1 MMTLKRRG
9 QYASGGSH
17 AESLIPL
24 VLIVILAVFIAGKM
38 GMVDLSSIPVAG
50 SLFPKSNIKVLVVGH
65 ASPAMETML
74 KSEDYRM
81 AGIMYAG
88 SFPQEY
94 IVPGVL
100 KNFDI
105 IILQGTQVC
114 DRPARM
120 EIANRAKSGGKLIVV
135 GDACTRVTDDPNAA
149 GWDVGIGTLGDVI
162 PVEYAGILFHES
174 TGRTQVFADG
184 KFRIVQP
191 YHPMFNGIINYGFY
205 GTLTS
210 VRPSASSDVL
220 AYVDTYGGKITA
232 PATFAIVESKGFLSG
247 KTLYFAFDPANMDI
261 SSRNMF
267 LNALL
272 YVRGAKG

>member
-1 MMTLKRRG
+1 MMIMKRRG
-9 QYASGGSH
+9 QYAGGGSH

-24 VLIVILAVFIAGKM
+24 ILIVILAIFIAGKLGWM
-38 GMVDLSSIPVAG
+38 DLSSIPLVG
-50 SLFPKSNIKVLVVGH
+50 SLFPKPNIKVLVVGH
-65 ASPAMETML
+65 ASPAMETLL
-74 KSEDYRM
+74 KSEDYRL

-105 IILQGTQVC
+105 IIIQGSQVC
-114 DRPARM
+114 DRPARK
-120 EIANRAKSGGKLIVV
+120 EITDKTKSGGKLMVV

-162 PVEYAGILFHES
+162 PVEYGGVMFHEK
-174 TGRTQVFADG
+174 TGRTQLFADG
-184 KFRIVQP
+184 KFRIVAP
-191 YHPMFNGIINYGFY
+191 DHPMFNGITNYGFY

-210 VRPSASSDVL
+210 VRPTSTSDVL

-232 PATFAIVESKGFLSG
+232 PATFAIVESKGFLAG